1 MIMAGPL
8 KLHARDAED
17 LEVIAACVQDALV
30 TLGEMMF
37 VPAEKRFV
45 MVVNRFRWESA
56 GPVPAGEA
64 AAFGADAAFEDERP
78 RPTFERVHAGL
89 CFDSVTTVRMRGIDA
104 RARGR
109 ILELLGLVA
118 SAPAIELI
126 FAGGASIRLEVE
138 ELRCR
143 LEDLDEPWPTR
154 WRPCH
159 RFDDEGSAEA

>member
-1 MIMAGPL
+1 MAGPL

-45 MVVNRFRWESA
+45 MVVNRFRWET
-56 GPVPAGEA
+56 
-64 AAFGADAAFEDERP
+64 ADAVSTVEVAARDSDATFEDERP
-78 RPTFERVHAGL
+78 GPTFERVHAGL
-89 CFDSVTTVRMRGIDA
+89 CFDGVTTVRMRGIDP
-104 RARGR
+104 RGRGR
-109 ILELLGLVA
+109 ILEFLGLVIRE
-118 SAPAIELI
+118 PAIDLI
-126 FAGGASIRLEVE
+126 FAGGVSIRLEVE

-154 WRPCH
+154 WRPRH